1 MKDALP
7 LTEDHFVIGNT
18 PANLRLGLDIG
29 GNDIDPWSDGDSAI
43 ALTTSEMLA
52 DTPNTPPH
60 FIYDF
65 VEAPLN

>member
-18 PANLRLGLDIG
+18 PANLRLGLDVG
-29 GNDIDPWSDGDSAI
+29 GNDIDRWDAHSIELAPPEI
-43 ALTTSEMLA
+43 LT

-60 FIYDF
+60 FIFEY
-65 VEAPLN
+65 VETPLN